1 MHILRI
7 PVLIVLRWGSAPHPG
22 SVACGDPCAPRRS
35 LAGALCA
42 LALLC
47 AASLTPT
54 LLARVD
60 TADTRLLTQ
69 PAVSATHVAFIYAGD
84 LFVADLNG
92 APNVTNVRRLTTD
105 DGVESNP
112 VFSPDGRTIAFSAQ
126 YDGNVDVFT
135 VPVTGG
141 APVRLT
147 WHPGADSVQGFTPD
161 GKSVLFTSQRATF
174 TARYAQ
180 LFTVPV
186 QGGIEESLPI
196 PNASRATFSPDGQ
209 RIAYN
214 PLGARHQQWK
224 QYRGGTVSQLWLYNT
239 KGHGIEKIPQPASR
253 ANDTD
258 PMWIGEAVYF
268 RSDRNGEFNVF
279 AYDTKAR
286 QVRQVTKHAD
296 FPVLTASS
304 GANRIVY
311 EQAGVLH
318 LLDPQSGATQR
329 LKIGV
334 ASDLRETRAR
344 FVKGARWIRDAALS
358 PTGARAAFGFRGE
371 IVTVPGEKGDVRNL
385 TNSVGAHDR
394 YPAWSPDGR
403 SIAWF
408 SDKSG
413 EYQLYIGSQDG
424 KGDPRAIKVAGEGF
438 YNAPV
443 WSPDSQ
449 KIAYFDNSQS
459 VYWVDVKTGASKKI
473 ASQPIYGPVV
483 IISYAWSP
491 DSKWLAYAMDNQAL
505 ITTVYVHSTEQGKSF
520 QVSDGLSD
528 VRDPAFDRSG
538 KYLFFLASTDAGPV
552 KDWFAQSNADMRAT
566 FGVYLAVLPND
577 QVSPLARES
586 DEEKPADERKEEQKE
601 EKKTDEKSDEQK
613 AEAGKP
619 DAAAGP
625 TPEEKAPAK
634 NEPFRIDLPGLEYRI
649 LDLPIPPADISNL
662 QTGTAGQVYY
672 LKTVDA
678 KTSLNRY
685 DLTTRKN
692 ETLLPEAND
701 YVVSADGKK
710 LLYRNGNAWSIVSTT
725 KAIQPSDGRIGVD
738 NIEVRIDPRTEWKQ
752 IFDEAW
758 RINRDYF
765 YAPNMHGVDWAKEKE
780 KYAAFLPDVATRMD
794 LNRVLQWMSSELSV
808 GHHNV
813 GGGDSLAEP
822 RTVPGGLLG
831 ADYEIAN
838 GRYRLK
844 KVYGGLNWNPQLRA
858 PLTEPGVNAKA
869 GEYLLV
875 VNGRDLR
882 PPTNL
887 YSLFENTSG
896 KIVEITLG
904 PNADGS
910 GSRTVQVVPIT
921 NEGALRNRDWV
932 EGNLKKVDKAT
943 GGRVAYVYV
952 PNTGGSGHSY
962 FKRYFYPQVHKDAI
976 IVDERFNGGGSVA
989 DYYIDILR
997 RPFIANW
1004 AMRYGADLKTPFA
1017 SIQGPKAMIIDETAG
1032 SGGDLLPWM
1041 FHKYRMGPLV
1051 GQRTWGGLVGTLGFP
1066 VLMDGGTI
1074 TAPNLAIWT
1083 PEDGW
1088 VVENEGVPPDI
1099 EVEQTPADV
1108 IAGRDPQLEKAIE
1121 VVMTELKKGPP
1132 AKLAR
1137 PPYPVRGKTQR
1148 GTMTNGG
1155 R

>member
-1 MHILRI
+1 MRLLRI
-7 PVLIVLRWGSAPHPG
+7 ATLAALGLCSA
-22 SVACGDPCAPRRS
+22 SS
-35 LAGALCA
+35 LA
-42 LALLC
+42 
-47 AASLTPT
+47 PVVD
-54 LLARVD
+54 ARVD
-60 TADTRLLTQ
+60 TTDTWLLTQ

-84 LFVADLNG
+84 LFVADLAG
-92 APNVTNVRRLTTD
+92 ASNPSNVRRLTTD

-112 VFSPDGRTIAFSAQ
+112 AFSPDGKTIAFSAQ
-126 YDGNVDVFT
+126 YDGNLDVFT

-147 WHPGADSVQGFTPD
+147 WHPMADVVQGFTPD
-161 GKSVLFTSQRATF
+161 GRSVMFTSQRATY
-174 TARYAQ
+174 TGRYSQ

-186 QGGIEESLPI
+186 QGGIEEALPI
-196 PNASRATFSPDGQ
+196 PNASRAIASPDGQ

-214 PLGARHQQWK
+214 PLAPRFQQWK
-224 QYRGGTVSQLWLYNT
+224 QYRGGTVSRLWLYQT
-239 KGHGIEKIPQPASR
+239 KGHAIEKIPQPEER

-258 PMWIGEAVYF
+258 PMWIGDTVYF
-268 RSDRNGEFNVF
+268 RSDRNGEFNLF
-279 AYDTKAR
+279 AYDTKTR

-296 FPVLTASS
+296 FPVLSA
-304 GANRIVY
+304 GAGAGRIVY

-318 LLDPQSGATQR
+318 LLDVPSGASRR
-329 LKIGV
+329 LTIGV

-344 FVKGARWIRDAALS
+344 FVKGARWIRDASLS
-358 PTGARAAFGFRGE
+358 PAGARAAFGFRGE
-371 IVTVPGEKGDVRNL
+371 IVTVPAEKGDVRNL
-385 TNSVGAHDR
+385 TNSPAAHDR
-394 YPAWSPDGR
+394 FPAWSPDGR
-403 SIAWF
+403 SVAWF

-424 KGDPRAIKVAGEGF
+424 KGEARAIKVAGEGF
-438 YNAPV
+438 YNEPV

-449 KIAYFDNSQS
+449 KIAYYDNSQS
-459 VYWVDVKTGASKKI
+459 IYWVDVKSGASKKI

-483 IISYAWSP
+483 SIGYAWSP

-505 ITTVYVHSTEQGKSF
+505 ITTVYVHSIDQGKSF

-566 FGVYLAVLPND
+566 FGIYLAVLRND

-586 DEEKPADERKEEQKE
+586 DEEKPDELKKE
-601 EKKTDEKSDEQK
+601 EKKEEKK
-613 AEAGKP
+613 ADDKSADAKSQEKP
-619 DAAAGP
+619 GGP
-625 TPEEKAPAK
+625 TPEEKTPAGK
-634 NEPFRIDLPGLEYRI
+634 DVPFRIDLDGLEYRI
-649 LDLPIPPADISNL
+649 LDLPIPPADLSRL
-662 QTGTAGQVYY
+662 QTGTAGQIYY
-672 LKTVDA
+672 LKTADG

-692 ETLLPEAND
+692 ETLLPEASD

-710 LLYRNGNAWSIVSTT
+710 LLYRNANAWSIVATT
-725 KAIQPSDGRIGVD
+725 KKVEPSEGRIGVD
-738 NIEVRIDPRTEWKQ
+738 TIEVRVEPRVEWKQ

-765 YAPNMHGVDWAKEKE
+765 YAPNMHGVDWPKQRQ
-780 KYAAFLPDVATRMD
+780 KYEAFLPHAATRAD
-794 LNRVLQWMSSELSV
+794 LNRILQWMSSELSV

-813 GGGDSLAEP
+813 GGGDSLTEP
-822 RTVPGGLLG
+822 RSVPGGLLG

-844 KVYGGLNWNPQLRA
+844 KVFGGLNWNPQLRA
-858 PLTEPGVNAKA
+858 PLTEPGVNAKP
-869 GEYLLV
+869 GEYLLA

-882 PPTNL
+882 PPTNV

-896 KIVEITLG
+896 KIVELTLG
-904 PNADGS
+904 SNADGS
-910 GSRTVQVVPIT
+910 GSRTVQVVPVA
-921 NEGALRNRDWV
+921 NEAALRNRDWV

-952 PNTGGSGHSY
+952 PNTGGSGHTY
-962 FKRYFYPQVHKDAI
+962 FKRYFYPQVHKDAV

-1004 AMRYGADLKTPFA
+1004 AMRYGADIKTPFA

-1041 FHKYRMGPLV
+1041 FRKYTMGPLI
-1051 GQRTWGGLVGTLGFP
+1051 GQRTWGGLVGILGFP
-1066 VLMDGGTI
+1066 VLMDGGSI

-1088 VVENEGVPPDI
+1088 VVENEGVAPDI
-1099 EVEQTPADV
+1099 EVEQTPGDV

-1121 VVMTELKKGPP
+1121 VVMAELKKSPP
-1132 AKLAR
+1132 VRPAR
-1137 PPYPVRGKTQR
+1137 PPFPVRGKTQR
-1148 GTMTNGG
+1148 GTYTNGSGG